1 MSFGGCFWTIIF
13 EGEERN
19 LATTRII
26 SMHVNKGATVAQCL
40 SDRTD
45 YAKNPEKTDG
55 GTFISSYGCDPHTA
69 DAEFLFAKRQYK
81 SITGREQKSDVIA
94 YQVRQ
99 SFRPGEI
106 TPEDANK
113 LGYEFASRFL
123 KGKHAFLVCT
133 HVDKHHIHNH
143 IIWNST
149 TIDCRYKF
157 RDFLGSGRAVA
168 KLSDIICFEHGYSI
182 IEQPKRHAR
191 NSYNKWLGEQAK
203 PSHREQLREA
213 IDKALAEKPES
224 YEAFLSLIQADGYRI
239 KQGANVSFTGHGQ
252 KQRIRLRSL
261 GDGYSEAEIKAV
273 IAGERQHSPKKKMAY
288 QKTVRPFNLLIDIE
302 AQMHSGKGGG
312 FKRYAGKYNLKEMAK
327 TVNYLTEKKLLQYDD
342 LAAKTAESV
351 DRYNAL
357 AAQIKSAE
365 KRMAEIAVLETHIA
379 NYARTHAVFD
389 GYKKSGYSKK
399 YLAEH
404 EADILLHK
412 AAKKAFDE
420 LGLKKLPTIKSL
432 RAEYA
437 ELLAA
442 KKTAYPEY
450 QTTRKEM
457 KELTMAKANIDR
469 ILEKT
474 DRVDEK
480 KPEHGR
486 Q

>member
-1 MSFGGCFWTIIF
+1 VTIF
-13 EGEERN
+13 ERRDIM
-19 LATTRII
+19 ATTRII
-26 SMHVNKGATVAQCL
+26 SMHVNKGASVAQCL
-40 SDRTD
+40 RDRAT
-45 YAKNPEKTDG
+45 YAKDPEKTDG
-55 GTFISSYGCDPHTA
+55 GAFISSYGCDPHTA

-81 SITGREQKSDVIA
+81 SITGREQKIDVIA

-149 TIDCRYKF
+149 TIDCRHKF

-168 KLSDIICFEHGYSI
+168 KLSDIICFEHGYSV
-182 IEQPKRHAR
+182 IEKPKRHTR

-203 PSHREQLREA
+203 PSHREQLRSA
-213 IDKALAEKPES
+213 IDAALAQKPES
-224 YEAFLSLIQADGYRI
+224 FEAFISFMQADGYEVKR
-239 KQGANVSFTGHGQ
+239 GANISFTGHDQ
-252 KQRIRLRSL
+252 KQSIRLRSL

-273 IAGERQHSPKKKMAY
+273 IAGERQHTPKQKKSHEQPA
-288 QKTVRPFNLLIDIE
+288 RSFNLLIDIE
-302 AQMHSGKGGG
+302 AQMRAGKGVG

-342 LAAKTAESV
+342 LAAKTAEAV

-379 NYARTHAVFD
+379 NYARTREVYD

-437 ELLAA
+437 ELLSA
-442 KKTAYPEY
+442 KKTAYPNY
-450 QTTRKEM
+450 QTARKEM

-469 ILEKT
+469 ILGKT

-480 KPEHGR
+480 EPEHGR

>member
-1 MSFGGCFWTIIF
+1 
-13 EGEERN
+13 
-19 LATTRII
+19 
-26 SMHVNKGATVAQCL
+26 MHVNKGASVAQCL

-45 YAKNPEKTDG
+45 YAKNPEKTDD
-55 GTFISSYGCDPHTA
+55 GTYISSYGCDPHTA

-81 SITGREQKSDVIA
+81 AMTGREQKSDVIA

-133 HVDKHHIHNH
+133 HIDKHHIHNH

-149 TIDCRYKF
+149 TIDCQHKF

-168 KLSDIICFEHGYSI
+168 KLSDIICFEHGYSV
-182 IEQPKRHAR
+182 IEKPKRHTR
-191 NSYNKWLGEQAK
+191 NNYNKWLGEQAK
-203 PSHREQLREA
+203 PSHREQLRSA
-213 IDKALAEKPES
+213 IDAELARKPES
-224 YEAFLSLIQADGYRI
+224 FEVFLSLMQADGYVVKR
-239 KQGANVSFTGHGQ
+239 GANISFTGHDQ
-252 KQRIRLRSL
+252 KQSIRLRSL

-273 IAGERQHSPKKKMAY
+273 IAGERQHTPKQKKSYEHPA
-288 QKTVRPFNLLIDIE
+288 RSFNLLIDIE
-302 AQMHSGKGGG
+302 AQMRAGKGVG

-342 LAAKTAESV
+342 LAAKTAEAV

-379 NYARTHAVFD
+379 NYARTRAVYD

-437 ELLAA
+437 ELLSA
-442 KKTAYPEY
+442 KKKAYPEY
-450 QTTRKEM
+450 QAARKEM

-469 ILEKT
+469 ILGKT
-474 DRVDEK
+474 VREQWKEPVCA
-480 KPEHGR
+480 H